1 MSLLPFLQDSI
12 WVAGFALPNRD
23 LHPVRNAKLL
33 GAHSILFKMVGWQHK
48 YFNDL

>member
-1 MSLLPFLQDSI
+1 
-12 WVAGFALPNRD
+12 